1 MSVSTIIAAAG
12 IPTAIVG
19 FLVWM
24 LERKIE
30 KRFKEQRKAEE
41 EREEAM
47 VLLIKTVNASIALGE
62 AVAIG
67 CKRSA
72 ELSGFNG
79 EVESAMNYAKNVKHE
94 QKEFL
99 EKKAIE
105 HIYN

>member
-19 FLVWM
+19 FLVWL
-24 LERKIE
+24 LERKME
-30 KRFKEQRKAEE
+30 KRFEEQKKAEE
-41 EREEAM
+41 EREQAM
-47 VLLIKTVNASIALGE
+47 ILIIKSVNASVALGE

-67 CKRSA
+67 CKRSS

-79 EVESAMNYAKNVKHE
+79 EVEAAMKYAKDVKHE

-99 EKKAIE
+99 QKKAVE